1 MKCKMGSFMSFA
13 VEREMYSIMLAAAF
27 PFDRVTVPELKE
39 TNAVVA
45 SFRIEK
51 AIKRLLY
58 MFLSAWSLYEID
70 WSPGAVA
77 MVVKPIATFDTG
89 FWMQMNKVMR
99 ARMSFREV
107 CELRVGISEKLR
119 NAQLKYLQ
127 LMSDADADA
136 DDDDSK
142 KPPTSWANG
151 TTSSYLSMLAIVDLA
166 AMQIVEDVVHRL
178 TLPENASKFA
188 QVCDV
193 DATFP
198 SETNIAFPDALE
210 VESFLK
216 RAPIIRSLVPFI
228 RDQLIKM
235 GARRMVS
242 GIITDLSKFLGS
254 RIKDDIDDLIESV
267 DDKTRIVQV
276 FVDTKKEREREKE
289 MSASDIIAA
298 LIESMQWDSNREELR
313 LSLLEGYEVPEDAVS
328 VSLSIAYKNLGKW
341 LEDNVMIPAAR
352 SRSMTYVHAYASV
365 QCIARHL
372 GTHIR
377 AVFLSRSEESD
388 DDLHLRGPQKI
399 IVCSNSA

>member
-1 MKCKMGSFMSFA
+1 MSFV

-70 WSPGAVA
+70 WSPGALA

-89 FWMQMNKVMR
+89 FWVQMNKVMR
-99 ARMSFREV
+99 ARMTFKEL

-136 DDDDSK
+136 DDSK

-151 TTSSYLSMLAIVDLA
+151 TTSSYLSMLSIVDLA
-166 AMQIVEDVVHRL
+166 AMQIIEDVVHHL

-198 SETNIAFPDALE
+198 SETNISFPDALE

-254 RIKDDIDDLIESV
+254 RIKEDIDDLI

-276 FVDTKKEREREKE
+276 FVDTKKEREKE

-313 LSLLEGYEVPEDAVS
+313 LSLLEGYEVPEDAAS

-341 LEDNVMIPAAR
+341 LEDNVMIPSAR

-377 AVFLSRSEESD
+377 AVFLSRSD
-388 DDLHLRGPQKI
+388 DDLRGPQKI